1 MNAVEIAVVVLAAA
15 VPLTAVSVGVVFW
28 FFNRQAEKH
37 LLGVLDR
44 FLSRNMSEYGMTD
57 LIKKEIE
64 ADQGAEQGDET
75 EEDEVFAQYLASRQ
89 AAVETLG
96 SVPVGEVV
104 G

>member
-1 MNAVEIAVVVLAAA
+1 MSALELAVVVLAAS
-15 VPLTAVSVGVVFW
+15 VPLTAMGVGAAFW
-28 FFNRQAEKH
+28 FMNRQHEKH

-64 ADQGAEQGDET
+64 ADQDESQGDET
-75 EEDEVFAQYLASRQ
+75 EDDAVFTKYLSERQ

-96 SVPVGEVV
+96 TAEGVG
-104 G
+104 

>member
-15 VPLTAVSVGVVFW
+15 VPLTALSVGAVFW
-28 FFNRQAEKH
+28 FLNKQAEKH

-64 ADQGAEQGDET
+64 ADQDSEQGDES
-75 EEDEVFAQYLASRQ
+75 EEDTVFAQYLASRQ
-89 AAVETLG
+89 GAVETLG
-96 SVPVGEVV
+96 SASVREGVG
-104 G
+104 